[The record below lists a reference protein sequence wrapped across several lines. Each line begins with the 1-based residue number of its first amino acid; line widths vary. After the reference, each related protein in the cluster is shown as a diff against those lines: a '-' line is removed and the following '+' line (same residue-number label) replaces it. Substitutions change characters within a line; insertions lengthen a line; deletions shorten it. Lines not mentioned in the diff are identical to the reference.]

1 MEDCSPSAFLRSW
14 VLVTPY
20 LCFRFCI
27 FDKPILEYYVF
38 QVEGS
43 PHLLKSCLCVAR
55 YGLLFA
61 AKEMHPSFENLTIT
75 DTLGL

>member
-1 MEDCSPSAFLRSW
+1 MGVFSRFVSKVLGSTTDIFWWYKPSLYGGLFPICFSRELGIGDSI
-14 VLVTPY
+14 

-43 PHLLKSCLCVAR
+43 PHLLKSCLCVA
-55 YGLLFA
+55 
-61 AKEMHPSFENLTIT
+61 
-75 DTLGL
+75 